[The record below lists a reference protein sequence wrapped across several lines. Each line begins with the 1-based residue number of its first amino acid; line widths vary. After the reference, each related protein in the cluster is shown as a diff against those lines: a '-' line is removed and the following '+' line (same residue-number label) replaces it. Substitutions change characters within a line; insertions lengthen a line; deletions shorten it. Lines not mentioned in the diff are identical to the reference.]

1 MSQQHNNNEGYNFKF
16 VIFKK
21 CLEPEMMEQRLRAQL
36 ALTSDSDSIPSTYMV
51 VNNTLDSSP
60 R

>member
-36 ALTSDSDSIPSTYMV
+36 ALTNDSDSIPSTYMV
-51 VNNTLDSSP
+51 VNNTL
-60 R
+60 